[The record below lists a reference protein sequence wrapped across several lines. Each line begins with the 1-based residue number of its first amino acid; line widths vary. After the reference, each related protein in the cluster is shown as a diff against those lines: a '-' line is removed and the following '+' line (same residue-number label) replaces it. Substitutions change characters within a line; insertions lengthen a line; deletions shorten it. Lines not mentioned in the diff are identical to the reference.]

1 MPQAKADACQ
11 RARDFPRQPAAI
23 TIAVP
28 VGPEVVAGST
38 RLKAGTAQKMVL
50 NMLST
55 ATMIKLGK
63 TYGNLM
69 VDVRATNAKLAARV
83 RRIVQEAA
91 HVGEADAAEAVRL
104 ASGSAKVAIVML
116 LGKMSADAAASALAA
131 NRGSVRQALK
141 PGGERSSDAQE
152 NH

>member
-1 MPQAKADACQ
+1 
-11 RARDFPRQPAAI
+11 
-23 TIAVP
+23 
-28 VGPEVVAGST
+28 
-38 RLKAGTAQKMVL
+38 
-50 NMLST
+50 
-55 ATMIKLGK
+55 
-63 TYGNLM
+63 M

-83 RRIVQEAA
+83 KRIVQEAA

-116 LGKMSADAAASALAA
+116 LGKMSADAAASALAK

-141 PGGERSSDAQE
+141 PDGERSSDAQE